1 MNINFDEIG
10 KKLHEKIDSSITGLK
25 TMKVQ
30 LEDLQKETEAAIHTK
45 LTAAKETVEGK
56 KQEAAAAK
64 TRLEGLI
71 EEKKTETETAV
82 AEWRTNR
89 DRKKLEKR
97 AERAEQYAD
106 VCVEMVQSA
115 AMQAEVA
122 ILEAVAARKDAD
134 NAAK

>member
-1 MNINFDEIG
+1 MNIDFDEIG
-10 KKLHEKIDSSITGLK
+10 KKLHEKIDSSINGLK
-25 TMKVQ
+25 TIKAQ
-30 LEDLQKETEAAIHTK
+30 IEYIQKDTETAIQTK
-45 LTAAKETVEGK
+45 LTAAKESVEGK

-64 TRLEGLI
+64 ARLEGLI

-134 NAAK
+134 DAAK